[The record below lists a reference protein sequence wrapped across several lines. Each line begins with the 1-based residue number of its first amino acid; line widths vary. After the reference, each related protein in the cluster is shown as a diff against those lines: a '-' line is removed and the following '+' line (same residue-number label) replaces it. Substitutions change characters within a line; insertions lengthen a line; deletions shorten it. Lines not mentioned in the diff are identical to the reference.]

1 MRISIV
7 IPVFNEAGT
16 MEATA
21 ASLRQLQGKYEVV
34 VVDGE
39 STDDTVAL
47 ARACG
52 LSVIAAARGRGQQMN
67 VGAAATHGD
76 VLLFLHADTR
86 LPPDALSRLADALQ
100 APEVCGGNFS
110 LRFEGET
117 VGAKILTRIYPWLRM
132 LGLIYGDSAIFV
144 RRSAFE
150 AVGGYRVIPLFEDC
164 DLYQRL
170 RRTGRFIRLQ
180 DCAITS
186 SRRFE
191 GRFLRTFVFWTALQ
205 VLYWLRVSP
214 QRLAR
219 AYRRVH

>member
-1 MRISIV
+1 MHLSIV

-16 MEATA
+16 IEATA

-47 ARACG
+47 ARAYG
-52 LSVIAAARGRGQQMN
+52 LPVIAAARGRGQQMN
-67 VGAAATHGD
+67 VGAAATQGD
-76 VLLFLHADTR
+76 ALLFLHADTH
-86 LPPDALSRLADALQ
+86 LPPGALPLLATALQ

-117 VGAKILTRIYPWLRM
+117 VGAKILTRIYPWLRI

-150 AVGGYRVIPLFEDC
+150 AVGGYRAMPLFEDC

-170 RRTGRFIRLQ
+170 RRTGRFIRLKEY
-180 DCAITS
+180 AAAS

-191 GRFLRTFVFWTALQ
+191 GRFLRTFVFWTAMQ
-205 VLYWLRVSP
+205 VLYWLGVSP
-214 QRLAR
+214 QRLAS
-219 AYRRVH
+219 AYRNAR